1 MTKDEILQERKWL
14 MTKANKSNPM
24 YGFRLIEYNRQV
36 ELYNKDI
43 NKRAKAAI
51 KTLKVGDIVYLPE
64 RYNRKGLWRVDK
76 TMVKNVLLVPVGDTL
91 LRGGRLRASAE
102 ILIKVEAEDETLVN
116 SLDDIGLI

>member
-14 MTKANKSNPM
+14 MTKVNKSNPM
-24 YGFRLIEYNRQV
+24 YGFRLMEFNRQV

-43 NKRAKAAI
+43 NKRAKVAI

-64 RYNRKGLWRVDK
+64 RYNRKGLWRVEK
-76 TMVKNVLLVPVGDTL
+76 TMQKNVLLTPVGESDIK
-91 LRGGRLRASAE
+91 GRLKASAE

>member
-24 YGFRLIEYNRQV
+24 YGFRLMEYNRQV
-36 ELYNKDI
+36 ELYNKEI
-43 NKRAKAAI
+43 NLKAKVAI
-51 KTLKVGDIVYLPE
+51 KTLKVGDVVYLQE
-64 RYNRKGLWRVDK
+64 RFNRKGLWRVDK
-76 TMVKNVLLVPVGDTL
+76 LLQKNVLLTPVGESDIK
-91 LRGGRLRASAE
+91 GRLKASAE

>member
-43 NKRAKAAI
+43 NKRAKVAI

-76 TMVKNVLLVPVGDTL
+76 LLQKNVLLTPVGESDIK
-91 LRGGRLRASAE
+91 GRLKCSAE
-102 ILIKVEAEDETLVN
+102 LLIKVEAEDETLVN

>member
-14 MTKANKSNPM
+14 MTKTNKSNPM
-24 YGFRLIEYNRQV
+24 YGFRLMEYNRQV
-36 ELYNKDI
+36 DLYNKDI
-43 NKRAKAAI
+43 NLKAKVAI

-76 TMVKNVLLVPVGDTL
+76 LLQKNVLLTPVGESDIK
-91 LRGGRLRASAE
+91 GRLKASAE

>member
-14 MTKANKSNPM
+14 MTKSNKSNPM
-24 YGFRLIEYNRQV
+24 YGFRLMEYNRQV

-43 NKRAKAAI
+43 KERAKVAI
-51 KTLKVGDIVYLPE
+51 KSLKVGDIVYLPE

-76 TMVKNVLLVPVGDTL
+76 TMQKNVLLTPVGESDIK
-91 LRGGRLRASAE
+91 GRLKCSAE

>member
-24 YGFRLIEYNRQV
+24 YGFRLLEYNRQV

-43 NKRAKAAI
+43 NKRAKVAI

-76 TMVKNVLLVPVGDTL
+76 LLQKNVLLTPVGESDIK
-91 LRGGRLRASAE
+91 GRL
-102 ILIKVEAEDETLVN
+102 KVPRR
-116 SLDDIGLI
+116 S

>member
-14 MTKANKSNPM
+14 MTKTNKSNPM
-24 YGFRLIEYNRQV
+24 YEFRLMEYNRQV

-43 NKRAKAAI
+43 NKRAKVAI

-76 TMVKNVLLVPVGDTL
+76 LLQKNVLLTPVGESDIK
-91 LRGGRLRASAE
+91 GRLKCSAE
-102 ILIKVEAEDETLVN
+102 LLIKVEAEDETLVN

>member
-24 YGFRLIEYNRQV
+24 YGFRLLEYNRQV

-43 NKRAKAAI
+43 NLKAKVAI
-51 KTLKVGDIVYLPE
+51 KTLKVGDVVYLQE
-64 RYNRKGLWRVDK
+64 RFNRKGLWRVDK
-76 TMVKNVLLVPVGDTL
+76 LLQKNVLLTPVGESDIKGKL
-91 LRGGRLRASAE
+91 KASAE

>member
-24 YGFRLIEYNRQV
+24 YEFRLLEYNRQV

-43 NKRAKAAI
+43 NERAKEAI
-51 KTLKVGDIVYLPE
+51 KNLKVGDIVYLPE

-76 TMVKNVLLVPVGDTL
+76 LLQKNVLLTPIGESDIK
-91 LRGGRLRASAE
+91 GRLKCSAE
-102 ILIKVEAEDETLVN
+102 LLIKVEAEDETLVN

>member
-24 YGFRLIEYNRQV
+24 YEFRLLEYNRQV

-43 NKRAKAAI
+43 NLKAKVAI
-51 KTLKVGDIVYLPE
+51 KTLKVGDIVYLQE
-64 RYNRKGLWRVDK
+64 RFNRKGLWRVDK
-76 TMVKNVLLVPVGDTL
+76 LMQKNVLLTPVGESDIKGKL
-91 LRGGRLRASAE
+91 KASAE

>member
-14 MTKANKSNPM
+14 MTKTNKSNPM
-24 YGFRLIEYNRQV
+24 YGFRLLEYNRQV

-43 NKRAKAAI
+43 NKRAKVAI

-76 TMVKNVLLVPVGDTL
+76 LLQKNVLLVPVGESDIK
-91 LRGGRLRASAE
+91 GRLKASAE

>member
-14 MTKANKSNPM
+14 MTKTNKSNPM
-24 YGFRLIEYNRQV
+24 YGFRLLEYNRQV

-43 NKRAKAAI
+43 NERAKVAI

-76 TMVKNVLLVPVGDTL
+76 LLQKNVLLTPVGESDIK
-91 LRGGRLRASAE
+91 GRLKCSAE
-102 ILIKVEAEDETLVN
+102 LLIKVEAEDETLVN

>member
-14 MTKANKSNPM
+14 MTKSNKSNAM
-24 YGFRLIEYNRQV
+24 YEFRLLEYNRQV

-43 NKRAKAAI
+43 NKRAKEAI

-76 TMVKNVLLVPVGDTL
+76 LLQKNVLLTPVGESDIK
-91 LRGGRLRASAE
+91 GRLKCSAE
-102 ILIKVEAEDETLVN
+102 LLIKVEAEDETLVN

>member
-14 MTKANKSNPM
+14 MTKSNKSNPM
-24 YGFRLIEYNRQV
+24 YGFRLMEYNRQV

-43 NKRAKAAI
+43 NKRAKVAI

-64 RYNRKGLWRVDK
+64 RFNRKGLWRVDK
-76 TMVKNVLLVPVGDTL
+76 LLQKNVLLTPVGESDVK
-91 LRGGRLRASAE
+91 GRLKCSAE

>member
-24 YGFRLIEYNRQV
+24 YEFRLLEYNRQV

-43 NKRAKAAI
+43 NKRARVAI

-76 TMVKNVLLVPVGDTL
+76 TMQKNVLLTPVGESDIK
-91 LRGGRLRASAE
+91 GRLKCSAE
-102 ILIKVEAEDETLVN
+102 LLIKVEAEDETLVN

>member
-14 MTKANKSNPM
+14 MTKSNKSNPM
-24 YGFRLIEYNRQV
+24 YGFRLMEYNRQV

-43 NKRAKAAI
+43 NKRAKVAI

-64 RYNRKGLWRVDK
+64 RFNRKGLWRVDK
-76 TMVKNVLLVPVGDTL
+76 LLQKNVLLTPVGESDVK
-91 LRGGRLRASAE
+91 GRLKASAE

>member
-24 YGFRLIEYNRQV
+24 YGFRLMEYNRQV

-43 NKRAKAAI
+43 NKRARVAI

-76 TMVKNVLLVPVGDTL
+76 LLQKNVLLTPVGESDVK
-91 LRGGRLRASAE
+91 GRLKASAE

>member
-1 MTKDEILQERKWL
+1 MTKS
-14 MTKANKSNPM
+14 NKTNPM
-24 YGFRLIEYNRQV
+24 YGFRLLEYNRQV

-43 NKRAKAAI
+43 NKRAKVAI

-64 RYNRKGLWRVDK
+64 RYNRKGLWRVEK
-76 TMVKNVLLVPVGDTL
+76 TMQKNVLLTPVGESDIK
-91 LRGGRLRASAE
+91 GRLKASAE

>member
-14 MTKANKSNPM
+14 MTKSNKSNPM
-24 YGFRLIEYNRQV
+24 YGFRLMEYNRQV
-36 ELYNKDI
+36 ELYNKEI
-43 NKRAKAAI
+43 NLKAKVAI

-76 TMVKNVLLVPVGDTL
+76 LLQKNVLLTPVGESDVK
-91 LRGGRLRASAE
+91 GRLKASAE

>member
-51 KTLKVGDIVYLPE
+51 KSLKVGDIVYLPE

-91 LRGGRLRASAE
+91 LRGGRLKCSAE
-102 ILIKVEAEDETLVN
+102 ILIRVEAEDETLVN

>member
-14 MTKANKSNPM
+14 MTKTNKSNPM
-24 YGFRLIEYNRQV
+24 YGFRLMEYNRQV
-36 ELYNKDI
+36 ELYNKEI
-43 NKRAKAAI
+43 NLKAKVAI

-76 TMVKNVLLVPVGDTL
+76 LLQKNVLLIPVGESDIK
-91 LRGGRLRASAE
+91 GRLKCSAE
-102 ILIKVEAEDETLVN
+102 LLIKVEAEDETLVN

>member
-14 MTKANKSNPM
+14 MTKSNKSNPM
-24 YGFRLIEYNRQV
+24 YEFRLMEYNRQV

-43 NKRAKAAI
+43 NKRAKEAI
-51 KTLKVGDIVYLPE
+51 KNLKVGDIVYLPE
-64 RYNRKGLWRVDK
+64 RYNRKGLWRVEK
-76 TMVKNVLLVPVGDTL
+76 TMQKNVLISLIGESDIK
-91 LRGGRLRASAE
+91 GRLRVSAE

>member
-14 MTKANKSNPM
+14 MTKSNKSNPM
-24 YGFRLIEYNRQV
+24 YGFRLMEYNRQV

-64 RYNRKGLWRVDK
+64 RYNRKGLWRVEK
-76 TMVKNVLLVPVGDTL
+76 TMQKNVLISLIGESDIK
-91 LRGGRLRASAE
+91 GRLRASAE